1 MTIRTDLAAEA
12 RALFEKNADE
22 TTRLEGVRARRRELR
37 GAALERVEIL
47 DERGERALGK
57 PCGRYETV
65 EFDPLTYDV
74 PQLSALLAR
83 RLRLMLGVDRN
94 ASVLLVGLGN
104 RAVTP
109 DALGPET
116 VGRVFLTRHLLEHLP
131 EQFSGCRPV
140 SAVCPGVLATTGMES
155 AELVR
160 GAVAYAKPD
169 CVIAVDALAAAAPER
184 LCRTVQL
191 SDTGISPGSGVGNHR
206 AALTRQTLGVPVYAV
221 GIPTVAS
228 SGVFG
233 GAGDM
238 ILTPRDIDAQIRQSA
253 RLLAAALNRVL
264 HPQISDSELTHF
276 LPIS

>member
-1 MTIRTDLAAEA
+1 MTVRTDLAAEA

-22 TTRLEGVRARRRELR
+22 TTRLEGVCARRRELR

-57 PCGRYETV
+57 PRGRYETV

-140 SAVCPGVLATTGMES
+140 SAICPGVLATTGMES

-160 GAVAYAKPD
+160 GAVAYARPE

-206 AALTRQTLGVPVYAV
+206 AALTRQTLGVPVYAI

-253 RLLAAALNRVL
+253 HLLAAALNRVL
-264 HPQISDSELTHF
+264 HPQISDSELTRF